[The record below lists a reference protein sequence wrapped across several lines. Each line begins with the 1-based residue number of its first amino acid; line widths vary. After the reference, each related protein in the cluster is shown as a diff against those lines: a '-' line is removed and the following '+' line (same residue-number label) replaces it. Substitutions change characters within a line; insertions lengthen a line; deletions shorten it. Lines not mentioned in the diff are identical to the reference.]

1 MAPLPQNSTARLFF
15 DYVTGN
21 ATTSQEHTFAVRM
34 SGTAGDIANVQERVR
49 AVLIAMGTNSFRD
62 GWRIL
67 GVRYQAAGTDF
78 SNPVTLIANL
88 VSFVGTSGGAYDP
101 RMEAVEDTFQ
111 GRSTTSGRRVD
122 FSLYRALSDAP
133 SNFRW
138 LGGTT
143 GFPAAVRAGVT
154 ALNASVAVGAFIAID
169 GSAVVWRDY
178 LNANYNSYW
187 ERRIR
192 TV

>member
-1 MAPLPQNSTARLFF
+1 MAPLPQNNTARLFF

-21 ATTSQEHTFAVRM
+21 LVTSQEHTFAVRM
-34 SGTAGDIANVQERVR
+34 SGSQGDIANVQERVR
-49 AVLIAMGTNSFRD
+49 TVLAGMGSNSFRVD
-62 GWRIL
+62 WRIL
-67 GVRYQAAGTDF
+67 GVRFQAAGTDF
-78 SNPVTLIANL
+78 SNPVTLIPNL
-88 VSFVGTSGGAYDP
+88 ASFVGTGNPAYDA
-101 RMEAVEDTFQ
+101 RVEAVEDTFQ

-122 FSLYRALSDAP
+122 FSLYRALTDAP

-143 GFPAAVRAGVT
+143 GFQAAVRAAVT
-154 ALNASVAVGAFIAID
+154 ALNASVALGAFLAID